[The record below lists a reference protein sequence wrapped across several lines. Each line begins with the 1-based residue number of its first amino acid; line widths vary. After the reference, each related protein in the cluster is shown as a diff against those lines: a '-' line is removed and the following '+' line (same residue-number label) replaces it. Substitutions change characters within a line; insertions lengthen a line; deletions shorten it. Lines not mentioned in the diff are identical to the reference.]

1 MKLPRTT
8 EDRYVVESVARALD
22 VLEAFR
28 DSDELS
34 LKEISR
40 RVGLNKSRSFRLLH
54 TLAGRG
60 YVEKNAGGYRLG
72 VKLFERA
79 AHVRQDLKLV
89 AQPFMRQLLAQFN
102 ETVNL
107 GVLHEGEVLYIAIL
121 ESRQAFRMAATVG
134 SRMPVLST
142 SLGKAIVAHL
152 PESDALRLGQQ
163 VGKSKKKVRSAGVQ
177 ALQDDLAAVRRLGY
191 AVDDEEN
198 EPGVAC
204 VGAPLLDAGGS
215 AIAAIS
221 VSGPA
226 ARIRAQQKEI
236 AAAVS
241 AAGRQISQSLG
252 FKGARA
258 RQAAAGA
265 SPRL

>member
-28 DSDELS
+28 DSDELT

-107 GVLHEGEVLYIAIL
+107 GVLHEGEVLYIDIL
-121 ESRQAFRMAATVG
+121 ESTRAFRMAATVG

-142 SLGKAIVAHL
+142 SLGKAIVAYL
-152 PESDALRLGQQ
+152 PESDDALRLGQQ
-163 VGKSKKKVRSAGVQ
+163 MGKSKGKLRSASAQ
-177 ALQDDLAAVRRLGY
+177 ALQDDLVAVRRLGY

-204 VGAPLLDAGGS
+204 VGAPLLDAGGR
-215 AIAAIS
+215 ALAAIS

-236 AAAVS
+236 AAAVA

-252 FKGARA
+252 FKAARA
-258 RQAAAGA
+258 RQAAGA
-265 SPRL
+265 R